1 MQRALTYIVLT
12 VGLLV
17 GLAPRIAAAAPGKPT
32 IAILGLEVIDN
43 GGGLDEKSTKVAKD
57 LTDALRS
64 RATVGTGPFTLA
76 AGSDKDLLEMKM
88 LSSCDNEA
96 TACMAAIGQELA
108 ADKLLYGKVEK
119 QAAGYQVTLRLLDV
133 AGKSNEKTTTDV
145 IPAAETGSADMQRWG
160 KQLYN
165 RMSGA
170 SDQGSL
176 VVKANVD
183 RGTIYLDK
191 VVKGSLVGGTARI
204 AGLTAGTYSLSIEA
218 EGKLRYDARVTVNG
232 GEEASV
238 DAELEANKLVG
249 GGGDTGGGG
258 TGGTGDGDHR
268 IIPNPGGS
276 LQGTI
281 SQDEHPG
288 RNSRALFWTSLVLT
302 GASATAMTITGLQV
316 RGSLREDKENAIRA
330 WQTANPTRADL
341 SGSDACTPAGT
352 LAAGGDVLAGTVD
365 SACSAGKRRALVTNV
380 LVGTTV
386 LAAAATIV
394 FYYKGYVASKH
405 SSETIRTARRKAA
418 EPTVVFAPTLS
429 PSQVGAALRI
439 DF

>member
-1 MQRALTYIVLT
+1 MQRALTYVVLAF
-12 VGLLV
+12 GLLV
-17 GLAPRIAAAAPGKPT
+17 GLIPRAAVAAPGKPT
-32 IAILGLEVIDN
+32 IAILGLEVIDS

-64 RATVGTGPFTLA
+64 RATTGNGPFVLA
-76 AGSDKDLLEMKM
+76 AGSDKDLLELKM
-88 LSSCDNEA
+88 LSGCDNEA
-96 TACMAAIGQELA
+96 TACMAGIGQELA

-119 QAAGYQVTLRLLDV
+119 QASGYQITLRLLDV
-133 AGKSNEKTTTDV
+133 ASKANEKTTTDV
-145 IPAAETGSADMQRWG
+145 IPLSEVGASDIQRWG

-191 VVKGSLVGGTARI
+191 QVKGSLVGGTARI
-204 AGLTAGTYSLSIEA
+204 AGLTAGTYALAIEA
-218 EGKLRYDARVTVNG
+218 DGKLRYEAKVTITG
-232 GEEASV
+232 GEEASL
-238 DAELEANKLVG
+238 DAELEANRLVG
-249 GGGDTGGGG
+249 GGGDNGGGG
-258 TGGTGDGDHR
+258 GDNR
-268 IIPNPGGS
+268 IKPLPGGS
-276 LQGTI
+276 LQGTV

-288 RNSRALFWTSLVLT
+288 RTSRALFWTSMVLT

-330 WQTANPTRADL
+330 WQNANPGRTEL
-341 SGSDACTPAGT
+341 SGDDACSPASD
-352 LAAGGDVLAGTVD
+352 LAGGGDALAGAVD
-365 SACSAGKRRALVTNV
+365 TACKTGKRRALMTNV

-386 LAAAATIV
+386 LTAAATVV
-394 FYYKGYVASKH
+394 FYYKGYVSSKH
-405 SSETIRTARRKAA
+405 SAETVRTTRRKAA
-418 EPTVVFAPTLS
+418 EPTVVFAPAVS
-429 PSQVGAALRI
+429 PSQVGAAMRI

>member
-1 MQRALTYIVLT
+1 MQRALAFVVLS

-17 GLAPRIAAAAPGKPT
+17 GLAPRSAAAGPGKPT
-32 IAILGLEVIDN
+32 IAILGLEVIDT

-57 LTDALRS
+57 LTDALRG

-119 QAAGYQVTLRLLDV
+119 QSAGYQVTLRLLDV
-133 AGKSNEKTTTDV
+133 SSKSNEKTTTDI

-191 VVKGSLVGGTARI
+191 AVKGSLVGGTARI
-204 AGLTAGTYSLSIEA
+204 AGLTAGTYNLSIEA

-232 GEEASV
+232 GEEATV

-249 GGGDTGGGG
+249 GGGGDGGGG
-258 TGGTGDGDHR
+258 GGDHR
-268 IIPNPGGS
+268 IIDNPGGS

-281 SQDEHPG
+281 SQDENPG
-288 RNSRALFWTSLVLT
+288 RTSRALFWTSMVLT
-302 GASATAMTITGLQV
+302 GASATAMTITGMQV

-330 WQTANPTRADL
+330 WQNANPSRTDL
-341 SGSDACTPAGT
+341 SGSDACSPASD

-365 SACSAGKRRALVTNV
+365 SACSAGKRRALMTNV

-405 SSETIRTARRKAA
+405 SAETVRTARNARRRAA
-418 EPTVVFAPTLS
+418 EPTVVFAPTLA
-429 PSQVGAALRI
+429 PTQVGAALRI

>member
-1 MQRALTYIVLT
+1 MQRALTLVILSI
-12 VGLLV
+12 GLVV
-17 GLAPRIAAAAPGKPT
+17 GLAPRTAAAGPGKPS
-32 IAILGLEVIDN
+32 IAILGLEVIDS

-57 LTDALRS
+57 LTDALRG

-96 TACMAAIGQELA
+96 TACMAAIGLELA

-119 QAAGYQVTLRLLDV
+119 QAAGYQITLRLLDV
-133 AGKSNEKTTTDV
+133 ASKSNEKTTTDV
-145 IPAAETGSADMQRWG
+145 IPAAETGSAEMQRWG

-204 AGLTAGTYSLSIEA
+204 AGLTAGTYNLSIEA

-232 GEEASV
+232 GEEATV
-238 DAELEANKLVG
+238 DADLETNKLVG
-249 GGGDTGGGG
+249 GGGGGGG
-258 TGGTGDGDHR
+258 GGRGGGDNR
-268 IIPNPGGS
+268 IIDNPGGS
-276 LQGTI
+276 LQGTV
-281 SQDEHPG
+281 SQEEHPG
-288 RNSRALFWTSLVLT
+288 RTSRALFWTSMVLT
-302 GASATAMTITGLQV
+302 GASATAMTITGMQV

-330 WQTANPTRADL
+330 WQNANPARTEL
-341 SGSDACTPAGT
+341 SGSDACSPAAD
-352 LAAGGDVLAGTVD
+352 LAAGGDALAGTVD
-365 SACSAGKRRALVTNV
+365 TACSAGKRRALMTNV

-386 LAAAATIV
+386 LAAAATVV

-405 SSETIRTARRKAA
+405 SAETVRTARRKPP
-418 EPTVVFAPTLS
+418 EPTVVFAPTLA
-429 PSQVGAALRI
+429 PTHVGAALRI